1 MNESRDIGPL
11 LRRVRRSAGQWAS
24 LLAAQA
30 DSGMSIVAFCRERGV
45 AVSTFHAWRRR
56 LSGTRAASSSS
67 SSSSSSASS
76 SCGFVRLRSG
86 DEPPA
91 EVVASGSRGGT
102 PDGCEGDRAGEVD
115 GDAEAAVD
123 AGAVVVRYTDGVEVR
138 VDAGRLTEVLR
149 CLREGASDGGRG

>member
-1 MNESRDIGPL
+1 MNESRDIGRRR
-11 LRRVRRSAGQWAS
+11 RRVRRSTDQWAS

-67 SSSSSSASS
+67 SSASS

-102 PDGCEGDRAGEVD
+102 PDGCDRD
-115 GDAEAAVD
+115 RDAEAAVD

-138 VDAGRLTEVLR
+138 VDGRRLTDVLR